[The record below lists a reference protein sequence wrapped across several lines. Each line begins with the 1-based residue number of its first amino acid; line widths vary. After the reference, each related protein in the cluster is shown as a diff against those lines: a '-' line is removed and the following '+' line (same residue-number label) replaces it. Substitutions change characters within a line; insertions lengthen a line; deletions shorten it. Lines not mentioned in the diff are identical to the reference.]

1 MCKAKPIIVCT
12 RDEKENRPGKAFPE
26 GKGRHLTDEAFTQEL
41 ERVEQEKQGKEAEKD
56 KRKASRAAKR
66 SEKASIEAEWRKLQE
81 KHVEDVA
88 KWVAVCKELA
98 AKNVPKKNWPKKP
111 VRPLKP
117 KHAPGPR
124 EIPVASSSAVT
135 LEDMAQDDETESE
148 DSGEEFES

>member
-1 MCKAKPIIVCT
+1 MLQMKSSGLVLVMNL
-12 RDEKENRPGKAFPE
+12 R
-26 GKGRHLTDEAFTQEL
+26 
-41 ERVEQEKQGKEAEKD
+41 
-56 KRKASRAAKR
+56 
-66 SEKASIEAEWRKLQE
+66 AEWRKLQE

-117 KHAPGPR
+117 KHAPCPR